1 MDYRQLVKEMNYSN
15 LKKCSICGCFTSNL
29 AKHLNRQRCKK
40 QGRNGVKA
48 GKVAGTKDRG
58 IQ

>member
-1 MDYRQLVKEMNYSN
+1 MNYSN